1 MSTIADRP
9 PHRYFHQ
16 ARYQSNRGLAK
27 GCLLTIV
34 FCLTITAVTGI
45 VLSLNFKNWAALG
58 TGAILKFVIHD
69 SGLPEVEKNNIV
81 QLVDSLAEE
90 YTNNRLTLQDLE
102 RISQIFTGRGP
113 VYLLAAAYQFES
125 DYLEPSGLSDNEKE
139 HARLMINRLMQGL
152 LSGIIGAATADELAA
167 NLKTID
173 DDGDEVMKSPE
184 QVADDEIR
192 DLMKRIENTVDT
204 VGVPSGYKEM
214 NLAIELQ
221 KSIENAIGRELKVGL
236 N

>member
-1 MSTIADRP
+1 MSTISARP

-16 ARYQSNRGLAK
+16 VRFHSNEGLAK

-34 FCLTITAVTGI
+34 CCLTVTAVLGI
-45 VLSLNFKNWAALG
+45 VLSLNFKNWAAEG
-58 TGAILKFVIHD
+58 TGAILKFVIRD
-69 SGLPEVEKNNIV
+69 SGLPEVEKKNIV

-90 YTNNRLTLQDLE
+90 YKKNRLTLQELE
-102 RISQIFTGRGP
+102 RIGQIFTERGP

-152 LSGIIGAATADELAA
+152 LSGIIGAATVDELAA
-167 NLKTID
+167 NLKTVD
-173 DDGDEVMKSPE
+173 DDGDEVMKSQE

-192 DLMKRIENTVDT
+192 DLIKRIEDTVDA
-204 VGVPSGYKEM
+204 VGVPFGYKEM
-214 NLAIELQ
+214 NLAMELQ
-221 KSIENAIGRELKVGL
+221 KSIENAIGRKIKAGL